1 MNDDFPR
8 QAMEKMEFWNGLARR
23 HDDILALKEDT
34 IRL

>member
-1 MNDDFPR
+1 MSDD
-8 QAMEKMEFWNGLARR
+8 EKMEFWNGLARR